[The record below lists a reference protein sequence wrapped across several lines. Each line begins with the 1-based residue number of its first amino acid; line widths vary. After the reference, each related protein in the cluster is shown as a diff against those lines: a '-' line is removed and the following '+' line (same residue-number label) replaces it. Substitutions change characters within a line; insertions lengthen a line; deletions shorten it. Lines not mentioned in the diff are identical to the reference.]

1 MNVKNRLPMKSKLEH
16 TWEQILI
23 CGEQFIFLSGL
34 TMLLQRMGAAMRIM
48 KAISEKDL
56 KVKLKKNEKL
66 DLLILVSP
74 FFSNN
79 GFKTLEIVQRVCK
92 GTPVM
97 VFAEE
102 REWNTVTSLVKEGVK
117 VVLSKSC
124 TEEQLIEALNSLYR
138 GKFYFT
144 PEFNEIVFHKSLK
157 MLSHKGHGML
167 KNITEREKEIIRMMW
182 QDMTNKEIAQA
193 LNISTRTVES
203 HRQHIYHKLKVNTLG
218 GIFKFGLEEGII
230 V

>member
-1 MNVKNRLPMKSKLEH
+1 MKPRLEH
-16 TWEQILI
+16 TWEHILI
-23 CGEQFIFLSGL
+23 CGEQFIFLCGL
-34 TMLLQRMGAAMRIM
+34 TMLLQRIGAAMKII
-48 KAISEKDL
+48 KVSSEKDL
-56 KVKLKKNEKL
+56 KIKLKKNEKV
-66 DLLILVSP
+66 DLLMLVSP

-79 GFKTLEIVQRVCK
+79 GFKTMERVQKICEGV
-92 GTPVM
+92 PVM

-102 REWNTVTSLVKEGVK
+102 RQWNTAISLVKEGVK
-117 VVLSKSC
+117 VILSKSC
-124 TEEQLIEALNSLYR
+124 TEEQLIEALNSVHQ

-144 PEFNEIVFHKSLK
+144 PEFNEIVFNKSLK
-157 MLSHKGHGML
+157 MLSHKGQGVL
-167 KNITEREKEIIRMMW
+167 KNITAREKEIIRLMW

-218 GIFKFGLEEGII
+218 GIFKLGLEEGII